1 MSWLALFL
9 LALAVSLDAT
19 AVAIARACHGKV
31 TMRGS
36 LVMAGAFGAAQAIM
50 PAIGAIAGAR
60 LAKIVQAW
68 DHWIAFGVLGFL
80 GAKMMRDALTTPSD
94 DDVENETTEGLTLGT
109 LFVLSIATSIDALAV
124 GVTLPMT
131 TGLARVPVAVALI
144 GLVTFTLSF
153 VGSRLGRVLGEKV
166 GTRLGGV
173 GGLLLVAL
181 GTKILIEHL
190 RDGI

>member
-1 MSWLALFL
+1 MSWLAILL

-19 AVAIARACHGKV
+19 AVAIARACQAKV
-31 TMRGS
+31 TLRGS
-36 LVMAGAFGAAQAIM
+36 FVMAAAFGAAQAVM

-60 LAKIVQAW
+60 LATVVQAW

-80 GAKMMRDALTTPSD
+80 GAKMIRDGLASPSAGD
-94 DDVENETTEGLTLGT
+94 DAPAKDLTLAT
-109 LFVLSIATSIDALAV
+109 LFALSIATSIDALAV

-131 TGLARVPVAVALI
+131 IGPARVPLAIGAI

-153 VGSRLGRVLGEKV
+153 LGSRLGRLLGEKL
-166 GTRLGGV
+166 GGRLGAV
-173 GGLLLVAL
+173 GGLLLMGL

-190 RDGI
+190 RAGI

>member
-36 LVMAGAFGAAQAIM
+36 FVMATAFGAAQAIM
-50 PAIGAIAGAR
+50 PAIGALAGAR

-80 GAKMMRDALTTPSD
+80 GAKMIRDALTTPASD
-94 DDVENETTEGLTLGT
+94 DPANETAEGLTLGT
-109 LFVLSIATSIDALAV
+109 LLALSIATSIDALAV

-131 TGLARVPVAVALI
+131 TGIARVPIAVALI

>member
-1 MSWLALFL
+1 MSWLAILL

-19 AVAIARACHGKV
+19 AVAIARACHAKV
-31 TMRGS
+31 SVRGS
-36 LVMAGAFGAAQAIM
+36 LAMATAFGVAQAVM
-50 PAIGAIAGAR
+50 PAIGAVAGLR

-80 GAKMMRDALTTPSD
+80 GVKMVRDALTAKEDGDGEPAPDLTP
-94 DDVENETTEGLTLGT
+94 TA

-131 TGLARVPVAVALI
+131 AGFSRVPIAIAAI

-153 VGSRLGRVLGEKV
+153 VGSRLGRVLGEKL

-173 GGLLLVAL
+173 GGLLLIGL
-181 GTKILIEHL
+181 GTKILFEHI

>member
-1 MSWLALFL
+1 MSWIAILL

-31 TMRGS
+31 TLRGS
-36 LVMAGAFGAAQAIM
+36 LAMATAFGVAQAVM
-50 PAIGAIAGAR
+50 PAIGALAGAR
-60 LAKIVQAW
+60 LAKTVQAW

-80 GAKMMRDALTTPSD
+80 GAKMIRDALATPSD
-94 DDVENETTEGLTLGT
+94 GDDEPSSDLTLAT

-131 TGLARVPVAVALI
+131 TGLARVPIAVALI

-153 VGSRLGRVLGEKV
+153 LGSRLGRALGEKL

-173 GGLLLVAL
+173 GGLLLVGL